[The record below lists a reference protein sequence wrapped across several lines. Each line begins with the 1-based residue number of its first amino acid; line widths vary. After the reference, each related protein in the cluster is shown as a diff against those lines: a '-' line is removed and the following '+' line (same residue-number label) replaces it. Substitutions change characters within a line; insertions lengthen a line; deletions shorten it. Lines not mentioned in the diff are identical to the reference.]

1 MTSYDILICG
11 IGGQGVISLGTTLKL
26 AALAEGLSVFGAER
40 RGGAQREGIVTSN
53 VRYRGYS
60 SRESADERARAVS
73 GLIPTAGA
81 DMMIAME
88 PLEALRHAALLNER
102 SVVIV
107 NDFPLIPVAVRIG
120 ERAYPARDEIYA
132 RLRRF
137 TPHVHVVDIDG
148 LSKQNFNSLRQ
159 VNTVSLGLASALGAL
174 PVSEESILATVK
186 QRFPDFETN
195 KRAFD
200 LGKSASGAATHG
212 R

>member
-60 SRESADERARAVS
+60 SRETADERARAVS
-73 GLIPTAGA
+73 GLIPIAGA

-88 PLEALRHAALLNER
+88 PLEALRHAKYLHEG

-107 NDFPLIPVAVRIG
+107 NDFPLIPVSVRMG
-120 ERAYPARDEIYA
+120 QCEYPSSESIYVRLREFSPRVHVAPIDEI
-132 RLRRF
+132 
-137 TPHVHVVDIDG
+137 
-148 LSKQNFNSLRQ
+148 SKREFNSLRQ
-159 VNTVSLGLASALGAL
+159 INTILLGMAMELGDIPLSESALL
-174 PVSEESILATVK
+174 STIES
-186 QRFPDFETN
+186 RFPDFKKNE
-195 KRAFD
+195 RAFR
-200 LGKSASGAATHG
+200 LGREIASEKA
-212 R
+212 RD